1 VTWKHETPSA
11 GVPVQSSDGTQK
23 RGAEA
28 IVTFHEGLAEKRR
41 IPKRYR
47 VPALDRRLIAERTKA
62 EARLIHTA
70 RKGGVPAPI
79 ISDITADTIL
89 MEEVQGAL
97 LTHALNDANVREA
110 GRMIG
115 RLHTAGVMHGDLT
128 TSNLIL
134 RKSDGKCV
142 LIDFGLAQA
151 TTEIEQRGVDVHVLF
166 QTLESTA
173 PEHADML
180 KAAFTSGYFETFGGA
195 ADVIHREHEIELRG
209 RYL

>member
-1 VTWKHETPSA
+1 MCIR
-11 GVPVQSSDGTQK
+11 D
-23 RGAEA
+23 R
-28 IVTFHEGLAEKRR
+28 
-41 IPKRYR
+41 
-47 VPALDRRLIAERTKA
+47 DRRLIAERTRA

-70 RKGGVPAPI
+70 RKCGVPTPI
-79 ISDITADTIL
+79 MSDITADTIV
-89 MEEVQGAL
+89 MEEVPGTL
-97 LTHALNDANVREA
+97 LTHALIESNVLEV

-115 RLHTAGVMHGDLT
+115 RLHAAGVMHGDLT

-134 RKSDGKCV
+134 RESDGKCV

-151 TTEIEQRGVDVHVLF
+151 TTEIEQRGVDIHVLF

-173 PEHADML
+173 PEHADAL
-180 KAAFTSGYFETFGGA
+180 KAAFTAGYIENFDGA